1 MNIVALVK
9 NVIAPWVR
17 ARINAK
23 SELGASL
30 VEYALLVALIAV
42 VCLVGVATL
51 GTSVNSRFSSV
62 GSSVNVATSGP

>member
-1 MNIVALVK
+1 MNPISFMQ

-42 VCLVGVATL
+42 VCIAAINFL
-51 GTSVNSRFSSV
+51 GGEAKKSFTDT
-62 GSSVNVATSGP
+62 GSAIDAAG